1 MVNALDPQN
10 MNRFSEASVSVEI
23 ETEDMTLNIGPQ
35 HPSTHG
41 VLRLVAKVDGEKVH
55 DVKPVLGYM
64 HRGYEKLAEVRS
76 YPQITT
82 LVNRIDWDNE
92 VSVGE
97 APKESVSPSFEIITC
112 LSDLDNTNLVTVS
125 TSISK
130 SEPNINSLID
140 VYAGANW
147 HEREAYEM
155 FGINFE
161 NHPNLEKLYLPDGYE
176 GNPMLKSF
184 ELISR
189 EVKPWPGDVDVEGMP
204 EESESEGS
212 VDG

>member
-1 MVNALDPQN
+1 MEEFFNNIKESFKDAILEFETINIKIDSTEWIDVHIKLRDEFNLKF
-10 MNRFSEASVSVEI
+10 FSWLSA
-23 ETEDMTLNIGPQ
+23 
-35 HPSTHG
+35 
-41 VLRLVAKVDGEKVH
+41 
-55 DVKPVLGYM
+55 
-64 HRGYEKLAEVRS
+64 
-76 YPQITT
+76 
-82 LVNRIDWDNE
+82 IDWDNE

-97 APKESVSPSFEIITC
+97 APKEGVSPNFEIITC

-204 EESESEGS
+204 EESESDGS

>member
-1 MVNALDPQN
+1 MEEFFNKIKENFKD
-10 MNRFSEASVSVEI
+10 
-23 ETEDMTLNIGPQ
+23 
-35 HPSTHG
+35 
-41 VLRLVAKVDGEKVH
+41 
-55 DVKPVLGYM
+55 
-64 HRGYEKLAEVRS
+64 
-76 YPQITT
+76 TT
-82 LVNRIDWDNE
+82 LEFETINIKVNSTEWIESHKILRDQFNLKFFSWLSAIDWDNE

-97 APKESVSPSFEIITC
+97 APKESVSRSFEIITC
-112 LSDLDNTNLVTVS
+112 LSDLSNTNLITLS
-125 TSISK
+125 TSITK
-130 SEPNINSLID
+130 SDPKIDSLVEI
-140 VYAGANW
+140 YAGANW

-204 EESESEGS
+204 EESGSDESE
-212 VDG
+212 DG

>member
-1 MVNALDPQN
+1 MEEFFNNIKESFIEATLEFETINIKIDSTGWIDVHKKLRDEFNLKF
-10 MNRFSEASVSVEI
+10 FSWLSA
-23 ETEDMTLNIGPQ
+23 
-35 HPSTHG
+35 
-41 VLRLVAKVDGEKVH
+41 
-55 DVKPVLGYM
+55 
-64 HRGYEKLAEVRS
+64 
-76 YPQITT
+76 
-82 LVNRIDWDNE
+82 IDWDNE

-204 EESESEGS
+204 EESESDGS

>member
-1 MVNALDPQN
+1 M
-10 MNRFSEASVSVEI
+10 
-23 ETEDMTLNIGPQ
+23 
-35 HPSTHG
+35 
-41 VLRLVAKVDGEKVH
+41 
-55 DVKPVLGYM
+55 
-64 HRGYEKLAEVRS
+64 
-76 YPQITT
+76 
-82 LVNRIDWDNE
+82 DWDND

-97 APKESVSPSFEIITC
+97 APKESVTPCFELITC
-112 LSDLDNTNLVTVS
+112 LSDVENTNLVTVS
-125 TSISK
+125 TTIDK
-130 SEPNINSLID
+130 SEPQINSLVEI
-140 VYAGANW
+140 YEGANW

-155 FGINFE
+155 FGISFA

-204 EESESEGS
+204 EDSESGEP

>member
-1 MVNALDPQN
+1 MEEFFNNIKESFKEATLEFETINIKIDSTEWINVHKKLRDEFNLKF
-10 MNRFSEASVSVEI
+10 FSWLSA
-23 ETEDMTLNIGPQ
+23 
-35 HPSTHG
+35 
-41 VLRLVAKVDGEKVH
+41 
-55 DVKPVLGYM
+55 
-64 HRGYEKLAEVRS
+64 
-76 YPQITT
+76 
-82 LVNRIDWDNE
+82 IDWDNE

-112 LSDLDNTNLVTVS
+112 LSDLDNTNLVTLS

-161 NHPNLEKLYLPDGYE
+161 NHPNLEKLYLPDGY
-176 GNPMLKSF
+176 
-184 ELISR
+184 
-189 EVKPWPGDVDVEGMP
+189 
-204 EESESEGS
+204 
-212 VDG
+212 

>member
-1 MVNALDPQN
+1 MEEFFNKIKENFKD
-10 MNRFSEASVSVEI
+10 
-23 ETEDMTLNIGPQ
+23 
-35 HPSTHG
+35 
-41 VLRLVAKVDGEKVH
+41 
-55 DVKPVLGYM
+55 
-64 HRGYEKLAEVRS
+64 
-76 YPQITT
+76 TT
-82 LVNRIDWDNE
+82 LEFETINIKVNSTEWIESHKILRDQFNLKFFSWLSAIDWDNE

-189 EVKPWPGDVDVEGMP
+189 EVKPWPGEVDVEGMP
-204 EESESEGS
+204 EESESDES
-212 VDG
+212 ADG